1 MTNIAAAPITTMVS
15 AESFRV
21 NSDLYG
27 NDAYAWRKTAIDWI
41 HLSYNGTG
49 HLKIVTSPYPLVS
62 SASTSSSG
70 GIVIDEGKKIT
81 SDSVMK
87 ILLTMPQN
95 NDYPT
100 HWKNALH
107 IDANNAYKTLSGDS
121 LSSKS
126 KGSLTLYTISASGW
140 WTNPEYAHCVKWVKD
155 FYDLLKKGL
164 PVLMAYRWHS

>member
-1 MTNIAAAPITTMVS
+1 MVS

-21 NSDLYG
+21 NDDLYG

-41 HLSYNGTG
+41 HLSYKDASGKNETG

-62 SASTSSSG
+62 STSTSSAG

-87 ILLTMPQN
+87 ILLTPPQN
-95 NDYPT
+95 NNYPT

-107 IDANNAYKTLSGDS
+107 IDANNAYVKTYEGDYSG
-121 LSSKS
+121 SKS
-126 KGSLTLYTISASGW
+126 KGSLTLYDIEAESW
-140 WTNPEYAHCVKWVKD
+140 WTDSDHAHFVKWVKD
-155 FYDLLKKGL
+155 FYDLLKRGL